1 MKVQVSDHAVLRY
14 LERVGGFEIEA
25 LRADIARTLA
35 AQPKCGEGVLPYD
48 GAQFVLRPCAS
59 GLIVTTVVLPRVKT
73 RLRPFRERLDD

>member
-14 LERVGGFEIEA
+14 LEHVGGFEIEA

-48 GAQFVLRPCAS
+48 GAQFVLRATTH
-59 GLIVTTVVLPRVKT
+59 GLIVTTVHLPRVKT